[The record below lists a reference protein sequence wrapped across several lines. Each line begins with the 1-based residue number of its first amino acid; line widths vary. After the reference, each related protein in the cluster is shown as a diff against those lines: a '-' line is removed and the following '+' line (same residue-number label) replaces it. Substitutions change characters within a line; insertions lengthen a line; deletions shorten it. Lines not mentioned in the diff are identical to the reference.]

1 MESALNAQQIVMN
14 VIVLI
19 NAQNVVNNSLLT
31 NRESVSAKIVVEM
44 WLLLMIKPF
53 YAQIIVINAMGL
65 NLVQNVVLDIT

>member
-1 MESALNAQQIVMN
+1 MESVLNAQQIVMN